1 MNTTPRWN
9 SRDLSFLACREISRR
24 DVLRALGA
32 TALGAALGGF
42 PMKLRAAGAEKDSL
56 PVQFY
61 KSLTEEQH
69 AAICLP
75 LDHPK
80 RAFVS
85 NWWYICPEQRLN
97 TFYSPDQ
104 QDLVKQIFESL
115 HSAEYRDKMDW
126 QVQKDLMGD
135 IKNTPSVGFFGTPAD
150 ADFEFIY
157 TGHHVTRRCHAL
169 TDQGLGFG
177 ARPIFYGNFAKAFRE
192 TKDHEGNPFWYQGL
206 LFNEFYSALD
216 GKQQEKILVAREPR
230 SEKPSEV
237 IAKRKT
243 DLPGLCGADLS
254 KDQQAKLLD
263 TMRRMLACFRPG
275 DVAATMKTIED
286 AKLVERLFISC
297 YGGAF
302 DIGNDKVWDVWQI
315 EGPDMVWYF
324 RGMPHIHG
332 YFHLAV

>member
-9 SRDLSFLACREISRR
+9 SRDLSFLACREVSRR

-42 PMKLRAAGAEKDSL
+42 PMKLRAGGAEKDSL

-69 AAICLP
+69 AAIVLP

-80 RAFVS
+80 RGYVS

-126 QVQKDLMGD
+126 QVQKDLMGE

-169 TDQGLGFG
+169 TD
-177 ARPIFYGNFAKAFRE
+177 E
-192 TKDHEGNPFWYQGL
+192 GL

-216 GKQQEKILVAREPR
+216 GKQQEKILVARQPR

-237 IAKRKT
+237 IARRAT

-254 KDQQAKLLD
+254 KDQQAKLLE
-263 TMRRMLACFRPG
+263 TIRRMLACFRPG

-286 AKLVERLFISC
+286 ANLVERLFISC